1 MAETALITP
10 VFLLILGACFTGS
23 QMLSAVISLDGA
35 ARAGVI
41 AYVSEHDETVDSDGD
56 GDVINK
62 QPPSPAIQLTDA
74 TAAVNNEE
82 GLPIDARGCSSG
94 TPSNS
99 FVCVADQAHCTSG
112 HNCVW
117 VTEDAGTRQGHKIE
131 VIHVAKF
138 VASYLPLLGDHT
150 VTAQAGLE
158 P

>member
-1 MAETALITP
+1 MAETALIMP

-41 AYVSEHDETVDSDGD
+41 AYVAEHDETVDSDGD
-56 GDVINK
+56 GDVLNK
-62 QPPSPAIQLTDA
+62 QPPSLDLQLKDA

-82 GLPIDARGCSSG
+82 GCSSC
-94 TPSNS
+94 
-99 FVCVADQAHCTSG
+99 FVSVPDQAHCTSG
-112 HNCVW
+112 NNCVW

-138 VASYLPLLGDHT
+138 VASYIPLLGNHT

>member
-1 MAETALITP
+1 MAETALIMP

-41 AYVSEHDETVDSDGD
+41 AYVSEHDETVDSDND
-56 GDVINK
+56 NDVSNK
-62 QPPSPAIQLTDA
+62 QPPSLAVQLADA

-82 GLPIDARGCSSG
+82 GC
-94 TPSNS
+94 NNC
-99 FVCVADQAHCTSG
+99 FVGVADQAHCTSG
-112 HNCVW
+112 TNCVW
-117 VTEDAGTRQGHKIE
+117 VSADAGARQGHIIE
-131 VIHVAKF
+131 VVHVAKF
-138 VASYLPLLGDHT
+138 VASYIPLLGNHT